1 MTSHLESQDLKG
13 GVQEFQVDKGYE
25 QGAGWVEGGVY
36 LKRAKGKKR
45 VDAV

>member
-1 MTSHLESQDLKG
+1 MTSHLESQD
-13 GVQEFQVDKGYE
+13 QEFQVDKGYE

-36 LKRAKGKKR
+36 LKRAKGKEV